1 MVGRL
6 VGLLLAGRHVVVG
19 SESVGGAGLGF
30 RGGGVVVG
38 GEGGWARLRLARQ
51 LMRLSSLSLPRFG
64 DFSFG
69 GGEVSVGCEG

>member
-6 VGLLLAGRHVVVG
+6 VGLLLAGRHVGVG

-64 DFSFG
+64 DGDFSFG
-69 GGEVSVGCEG
+69 GGEVSED